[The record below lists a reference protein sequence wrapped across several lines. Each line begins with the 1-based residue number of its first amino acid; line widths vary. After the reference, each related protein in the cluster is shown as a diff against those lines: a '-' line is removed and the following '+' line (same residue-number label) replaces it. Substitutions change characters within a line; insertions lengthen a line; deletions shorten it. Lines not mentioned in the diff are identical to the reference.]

1 MKLTLTL
8 ILALSMP
15 LSAHAQSSANLRGKV
30 AVVSLIGNVIT
41 IDTYRRKV
49 GTLIGA
55 NYQEVLPVSTPIFDN
70 TVISVAAD
78 AVYPQLAPGASVA
91 TLAVPT
97 PDSGFDPARLVVD
110 GAVSR
115 SNALVTALRES
126 GFTHL
131 LAITK
136 HRGAARLQ
144 LADVTVGSGN
154 LQGIGFYVDNDLG
167 TYRTDTGAMGRGF
180 IAPYAYLRLL
190 LINVDSLEIQ
200 GDKTVTASAARSS
213 VDNKTGFDPWGAMT
227 AEEKVSMLQS
237 LLKEHVAAAVPLLF
251 AQK

>member
-15 LSAHAQSSANLRGKV
+15 LSANAQSSGNLRGKV
-30 AVVSLIGNVIT
+30 AVVSLIGDVIT
-41 IDTYRRKV
+41 IDTYRRKI
-49 GTLIGA
+49 GTLIEA
-55 NYQEVLPVSTPIFDN
+55 NYQEVIPVSTPVFDN
-70 TVISVAAD
+70 TAISAAAD
-78 AVYPQLAPGASVA
+78 AVYPQLAAGASVA

-115 SNALVTALRES
+115 SNALVTALREN

-136 HRGAARLQ
+136 HRGTARLQ
-144 LADVTVGSGN
+144 LAGETVGGGH
-154 LQGIGFYVDNDLG
+154 LQGIGFYIDNEFW
-167 TYRTDTGAMGRGF
+167 TTRSDTGEMGKGF
-180 IAPYAYLRLL
+180 IAPYAYIRLL
-190 LINVDSLEIQ
+190 LINVESLEIQ
-200 GDKTVTASAARSS
+200 GDKAITASAVRSS
-213 VDNKTGFDPWGAMT
+213 ARNKAGFDPWGAMT

-237 LLKEHVAAAVPLLF
+237 LLKQHVSAAVPMLF

>member
-15 LSAHAQSSANLRGKV
+15 LSANAQSSGNLRGKV
-30 AVVSLIGNVIT
+30 AVVSLIGDVIT

-49 GTLIGA
+49 GTMIGA
-55 NYQEVLPVSTPIFDN
+55 NYQEVIPVSTPVFDN
-70 TVISVAAD
+70 TAISAAAD
-78 AVYPQLAPGASVA
+78 AVYPQLAAGASVA

-97 PDSGFDPARLVVD
+97 PGSGFDPARLVVD
-110 GAVSR
+110 GTVSR
-115 SNALVTALRES
+115 SNALVTALREN

-136 HRGAARLQ
+136 HRGTARLQ
-144 LADVTVGSGN
+144 LADETVGGGY
-154 LQGIGFYVDNDLG
+154 LQGIGFYVDNELG
-167 TYRTDTGAMGRGF
+167 TYRTDTGEMGKGF
-180 IAPYAYLRLL
+180 IAAYAYLRLL

-200 GDKTVTASAARSS
+200 GDKTVTASAARST

-227 AEEKVSMLQS
+227 AEEKVSTLQR
-237 LLKEHVAAAVPLLF
+237 LLQEHVSAAVPLLF

>member
-15 LSAHAQSSANLRGKV
+15 LLANAQSSGSLRGKV

-49 GTLIGA
+49 GTSIGT
-55 NYQEVLPVSTPIFDN
+55 NYQEVLPVSSPIFDN
-70 TVISVAAD
+70 TVIAAAAD

-110 GAVSR
+110 GGVSR
-115 SNALVTALRES
+115 SNALVAALREN

-131 LAITK
+131 LAIAK

-144 LADVTVGSGN
+144 LADETVGGGY
-154 LQGIGFYVDNDLG
+154 LQGIGFYIDNELA
-167 TYRTDTGAMGRGF
+167 TYRTDTGEMGKGF
-180 IAPYAYLRLL
+180 IAAYAYLRRL
-190 LINVDSLEIQ
+190 LINVETFEIQ
-200 GDKTVTASAARSS
+200 GDKTVTASAARSV

-227 AEEKVSMLQS
+227 AEEKVSTLQS
-237 LLKEHVAAAVPLLF
+237 LLREHVAAAVPLLF
-251 AQK
+251 RQK